1 MTNILIDDL
10 NVPGFELLSS
20 EETYLN
26 EINDSEFDLTHGG
39 GTPGAILMSVSVYEA
54 SKATREIHDGNNGI
68 YSPL

>member
-26 EINDSEFDLTHGG
+26 EINDSEFDLTHVGG
-39 GTPGAILMSVSVYEA
+39 ILNGVGTWVIAYQA
-54 SKATREIHDGNNGI
+54 SKAAREIHDGNNFI
-68 YSPL
+68 FSPL